1 MSAILLVCVWTILN
15 WTSLGLT
22 IGVKS
27 WTPCTDLQPLDM
39 LSEIISPN
47 KSLPGLKMVQ
57 SQGVRGFH
65 LSGSPHELSF
75 PSSHLFHN
83 CNLFPEEFSIVITV
97 KIPSLPPK
105 KNEYLFTMITEDSRH
120 VLLGL
125 RYSENKLHFLFRN
138 TERSDEWQTK
148 VTFRSIS
155 LADDRWHTLVLAVSG
170 TSITLTTDC
179 NIPTEI
185 VLNKPFPASLST
197 TKSWIYVGN
206 RRRRKGFFSGLL
218 RQLVLLP
225 GSDAT
230 STICP
235 NAKPR
240 ISELS
245 IPGVLKELPL
255 RTDDNNEL
263 QLMYPYEADMK
274 VTLGP
279 QPPCSSS
286 EMSQFWMD
294 TSLKGLFLCNGIK
307 WIPVLERKEK
317 LDYVE
322 EYQNL
327 ATASETMGLEI
338 FLIQDVGYFAVMA
351 NRNNQPGSALY
362 RWSDGRFIIHQYF
375 LTYQAQAWKHFT
387 IEKRIFLA
395 LANFE
400 KNDYGEELSVIYKWN
415 PKKRK
420 FFPYQSIQTYSARD
434 WEAFHIDGETFLAVA
449 NHREGNNHN
458 INSVIYKWNSSN
470 GLFEINQTIS
480 TSGAYDWEFFSI
492 GPYSFLV
499 VANTFNGTSTNVQ
512 SHIYI
517 WLGSAFR
524 SFQSIMTFGASD
536 WEFFRIQDRFFLAVA
551 NSHNYTVGI
560 KTQKPEEYAINSVI
574 YELNITAQQFV
585 KFQDVL
591 TYSAVDW
598 EFFTVGEDYFLVV
611 ANSYDGNSFSVN
623 SVIYRWQGYEGFVA
637 VHYLPTYG
645 CRDWEAFKTSN
656 GSYIMYS
663 SAKEPISR
671 VLKLKTL

>member
-1 MSAILLVCVWTILN
+1 MSTILLVCVWTILN

-47 KSLPGLKMVQ
+47 RSLAGLKMVQ

-65 LSGSPHELSF
+65 LSGSPHVLSF
-75 PSSHLFHN
+75 PSSRLFHN
-83 CNLFPEEFSIVITV
+83 CYLFPEEFSIVITV

-105 KNEYLFTMITEDSRH
+105 KNEYLFTMITEESRH

-125 RYSENKLHFLFRN
+125 RYSENKLHFLFGN
-138 TERSDEWQTK
+138 TEHPVEWQTK
-148 VTFRSIS
+148 VTFRGIS

-170 TSITLTTDC
+170 TSVTLTIDC
-179 NIPTEI
+179 SIPTEI
-185 VLNKPFPASLST
+185 VLNKPFPASLNT
-197 TKSWIYVGN
+197 AKSWIYVGN

-240 ISELS
+240 LAELS

-255 RTDDNNEL
+255 KTYDDNGL
-263 QLMYPYEADMK
+263 QLLYPYEADMK

-279 QPPCSSS
+279 QPPCSGS
-286 EMSQFWMD
+286 EISQFWMD

-362 RWSDGRFIIHQYF
+362 RWSNGRFIIHQYF
-375 LTYQAQAWKHFT
+375 LTYQAQAWKYFT

-415 PKKRK
+415 PKKMK
-420 FFPYQSIQTYSARD
+420 FFPYQSMLTYSARD
-434 WEAFHIDGETFLAVA
+434 WEAFHMDGETFLAVA
-449 NHREGNNHN
+449 NHRE
-458 INSVIYKWNSSN
+458 
-470 GLFEINQTIS
+470 
-480 TSGAYDWEFFSI
+480 GAYDWEFFSI

-499 VANTFNGTSTNVQ
+499 VANTFDGTSTNVQ
-512 SHIYI
+512 SNIYI

-524 SFQSIMTFGASD
+524 FFQSIMTFGASD

-551 NSHNYTVGI
+551 NSHNYTIGK

-585 KFQDVL
+585 KFQDIL

-663 SAKEPISR
+663 SAKEPTSR